1 MDQKKFAIYRDRA
14 RLFLERLK
22 EDLFFESQPLKA
34 EIYSTRGNFKSF

>member
-34 EIYSTRGNFKSF
+34 EIY